1 MMVARGR
8 NPDSTRAGTRFRG
21 PKPREF
27 GPGDGRSRGP
37 KPRQFR
43 QFGGQNPVSWPREG
57 HSHAPGPCRQPIR
70 RPGTG
75 RAKPLCCR
83 IFFAGGQNPES
94 DGTGPQPPA
103 APWKTGIPQADSG
116 FRPPGAAET
125 PDRPTTARIAGVR
138 QESTAPA
145 GGSAPRLSY
154 LCHQR
159 PNTATAGRFKCSE
172 DSGGRNPDSSGGRN
186 PDEYLQKPC
195 IGGLTDA
202 GRRPD
207 SA

>member
-1 MMVARGR
+1 MRVARGR
-8 NPDSTRAGTRFRG
+8 NPDSTRAGTGFRG
-21 PKPREF
+21 PKPRES
-27 GPGDGRSRGP
+27 GPGQGSSRGP

-43 QFGGQNPVSWPREG
+43 QFGGQNPVSWPHEG
-57 HSHAPGPCRQPIR
+57 HSHAPGPMSAADPQA
-70 RPGTG
+70 GH
-75 RAKPLCCR
+75 RAGETSLLPH
-83 IFFAGGQNPES
+83 FFAGGRNPES
-94 DGTGPQPPA
+94 DKTGPQPPA
-103 APWKTGIPQADSG
+103 APWKTGLPSADSG
-116 FRPPGAAET
+116 FRPPGAAER
-125 PDRPTTARIAGVR
+125 PDRPATARIAGVR

-159 PNTATAGRFKCSE
+159 PNTPAAGRFKCSE
-172 DSGGRNPDSSGGRN
+172 DSGGRNPDSPGGRN
-186 PDEYLQKPC
+186 PDDYLQKPC